1 MEGAPAVTLKQQVE
15 AIIRDGALR
24 HDEPTLAHLFL
35 GPLVDP
41 SLRRAGPRT
50 APARGSELEAMTIAS
65 RVLPPPPCLNGPFP
79 VELIFSQVQCSASAW
94 RRWAFVMKKH
104 LSTTMLGR
112 HGIGQRKE
120 SDSPRDESA
129 A

>member
-41 SLRRAGPRT
+41 LAAQGR
-50 APARGSELEAMTIAS
+50 PAHGSAS
-65 RVLPPPPCLNGPFP
+65 RLCVCACRVGAHR
-79 VELIFSQVQCSASAW
+79 STQ
-94 RRWAFVMKKH
+94 
-104 LSTTMLGR
+104 LS
-112 HGIGQRKE
+112 
-120 SDSPRDESA
+120 
-129 A
+129 